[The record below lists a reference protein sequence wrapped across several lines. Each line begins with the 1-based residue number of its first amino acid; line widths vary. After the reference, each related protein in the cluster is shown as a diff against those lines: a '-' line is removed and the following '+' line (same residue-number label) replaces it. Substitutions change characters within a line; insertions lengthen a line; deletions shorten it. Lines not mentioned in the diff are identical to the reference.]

1 MNFFFLL
8 TLFLFNFNFIIPINF
23 SATVFYGDNQ
33 CNNVN
38 IITYSYDTFEI
49 CNNDIITNK
58 CNIIYKLDNFSTKAF
73 CGFDSLDNTQSIL
86 NNDGIYMEI
95 FDLNCDNKIGAIS
108 ITLNNCIS
116 FMGQGYLKV
125 TINNQIINS
134 NLYLDNNCKYKKILD
149 NIKNNQN
156 YQPFDLQ
163 KCSDKI
169 QIFTK
174 NGLLNLKKNDDLDT
188 DNITIDDDLINI
200 IENNA
205 NDEKYSLI
213 LTIVF
218 SIFVSFLLFIQY

>member
-1 MNFFFLL
+1 MLVYGQFVLG
-8 TLFLFNFNFIIPINF
+8 II
-23 SATVFYGDNQ
+23 VF
-33 CNNVN
+33 
-38 IITYSYDTFEI
+38 
-49 CNNDIITNK
+49 
-58 CNIIYKLDNFSTKAF
+58 
-73 CGFDSLDNTQSIL
+73 
-86 NNDGIYMEI
+86 
-95 FDLNCDNKIGAIS
+95 
-108 ITLNNCIS
+108 
-116 FMGQGYLKV
+116 
-125 TINNQIINS
+125 
-134 NLYLDNNCKYKKILD
+134 LD